1 MGHQRLWS
9 SGRIKDFHSFSS
21 GSIPDRRT
29 LAGSF
34 LHYNKTETR
43 VIVMDNPAAIIRKK
57 QIQRVQDARYHT
69 IMNLRKT
76 MKPRRLGAPTTE
88 EEKKLHLL
96 VMEHARLFKKGKGRT
111 RRLRKRS
118 YKQ

>member
-1 MGHQRLWS
+1 M
-9 SGRIKDFHSFSS
+9 DAHSQARSC
-21 GSIPDRRT
+21 T
-29 LAGSF
+29 
-34 LHYNKTETR
+34 HYNKTETR
-43 VIVMDNPAAIIRKK
+43 VIVMDNPAAIIRNK

-69 IMNLRKT
+69 ITNLRKT

-118 YKQ
+118 YK